1 MGDWQ
6 LNPPPAEGEPGS
18 VTEATDD
25 GARTTTFP
33 DGTTRVDYADGSA
46 MITYPDFAVLNL
58 YQDGSRDL
66 TDAEGNRYDPYS
78 GAPLNEIEPP
88 LYGAA
93 EIQEILS
100 GGRILG
106 TLGEAKELVE
116 AAVDAVSGA
125 VDPADWAGQILNA
138 VLEVI
143 QALQTEER
151 GCFLRGW
158 SYGVLYGAQDLG
170 RPPEPVFSGSLAGT
184 EQDEI
189 NRQAWNDGA
198 DRAAADLAD
207 PESGGKVRNR
217 TLIQVAIDGGDP
229 ATTLRKLWAAA
240 CANTDDWQLA
250 AAYDHLSWPDP
261 IGA

>member
-6 LNPPPAEGEPGS
+6 LDPPPAEGDPGS
-18 VTEATDD
+18 FTEVTDD

-33 DGTTRVDYADGSA
+33 DGTTRVDYVDGSA
-46 MITYPDFAVLNL
+46 TITFPDFAVLNL
-58 YQDGSRDL
+58 WQDGSRDL
-66 TDAEGNRYDPYS
+66 ADAEDNRYDPYS
-78 GAPLNEIEPP
+78 GAPLNELETP

-106 TLGEAKELVE
+106 TLDEAKELVE
-116 AAVDAVSGA
+116 TAIDAVSGA
-125 VDPADWAGQILNA
+125 VNPADWAGQVLNA

-158 SYGVLYGAQDLG
+158 SYGVLYGALDLG
-170 RPPEPVFSGSLAGT
+170 RPPEPAFSGSLAGA

-189 NRQAWNDGA
+189 DRQAWNEGA

-217 TLIQVAIDGGDP
+217 ALIQVAIDGGDP
-229 ATTLRKLWAAA
+229 TTTLRKLWAAA

-250 AAYDHLSWPDP
+250 AAYDQLSWPDP